1 MQEGGC
7 QKQTSGRKRP
17 FVIAA
22 YVVVDG
28 QVSVELPDTCPFCD
42 DGKRCSV
49 GRHAKRERK
58 TGPGHALVV
67 ARCHKHERYFT
78 LYPRGYVPYA
88 RQPIVDV
95 EDNDEPAFRAARDA
109 ADDDTLAW
117 RRRRRGAGGA
127 PCWRTQCRHIRRVAL
142 MLGISASE
150 ATAEACQQALDVS
163 LSSYREAY
171 MQFHA
176 GGYRERG
183 RAVVRVL
190 DEIDER
196 PRQRL
201 RRILWS
207 SYIAGVYGRAW
218 RCKGGKLSPL
228 FPAREA
234 SRA

>member
-1 MQEGGC
+1 M
-7 QKQTSGRKRP
+7 
-17 FVIAA
+17 VAA
-22 YVVVDG
+22 G
-28 QVSVELPDTCPFCD
+28 QVSVEIPDNCPFCD
-42 DGKRCSV
+42 DREDCSV

-67 ARCHKHERYFT
+67 ARCHTHEGYFT
-78 LYPRGYVPYA
+78 LYPRGYAPYA
-88 RQPIVDV
+88 RQAIVDV
-95 EDNDEPAFRAARDA
+95 EDNDEPAFDAARDA
-109 ADDDTLAW
+109 ADDETPAW
-117 RRRRRGAGGA
+117 PRRRRGAGGA
-127 PCWRTQCRHIRRVAL
+127 PCSRTQCRHIRRVAL
-142 MLGISASE
+142 MLGIIASA

-163 LSSYREAY
+163 LACHDKARR
-171 MQFHA
+171 QFRD

-183 RAVVRVL
+183 EAVVSVL

-207 SYIAGVYGRAW
+207 AYIAGFYGRAW
-218 RCKGGKLSPL
+218 RCNGGKLSPL